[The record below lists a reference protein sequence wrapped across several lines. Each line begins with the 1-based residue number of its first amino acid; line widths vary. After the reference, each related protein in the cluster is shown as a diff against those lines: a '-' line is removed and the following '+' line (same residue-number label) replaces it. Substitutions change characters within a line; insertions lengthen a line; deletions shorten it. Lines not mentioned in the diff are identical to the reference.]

1 MCILQE
7 VFHKG
12 LRLSSDDHQRMQG
25 TVFISDEKWAR
36 ASSWRLDV
44 DDLTQFFTPRA
55 GTSNGFEHGCLVL
68 ESVSQEVI
76 VLAEKVATG
85 LRKEELTEILDKR
98 LPVLAEMISKV
109 RQTMKDF
116 TVACRKVIK
125 AKIMETETLINRF
138 HTEYLSSA
146 LTGTLTNAKIAGL
159 TSLAYRNI
167 TKASLRKQ
175 LDKRAEGNVAAYER
189 QASQIQDIVKQ
200 LDFPSLQP
208 TQDDFGRCV
217 MTCMN
222 YVEALQDGDC
232 FCIGLDISRPEA
244 AIADPSR
251 LVIKNV
257 YNTVVTAD
265 SFLEAVKYRL
275 SDSGSVINVDADQSV
290 HGGFGRGK
298 TARVL
303 PGQANENLTGES
315 TVHIAKLF
323 LTNLIQYVM
332 QVSFLSSS
340 MTSIGR

>member
-1 MCILQE
+1 
-7 VFHKG
+7 
-12 LRLSSDDHQRMQG
+12 MQG
-25 TVFISDEKWAR
+25 TIFISDDDWDR
-36 ASSWRLDV
+36 AASWRLSV
-44 DDLTQFFTPRA
+44 DDCVHSFMPES

-76 VLAEKVATG
+76 VLAEKVASG
-85 LRKEELTEILDKR
+85 LTKEQLTDILDTR
-98 LPVLAEMISKV
+98 LPILAEMIAKV
-109 RQTMKDF
+109 RETIKDF
-116 TVACRKVIK
+116 TVARRKVIK
-125 AKIMETETLINRF
+125 AKLMETETLINRF

-159 TSLAYRNI
+159 TSFAYRNI

-189 QASQIQDIVKQ
+189 QASQIQDIVQQ

-208 TQDDFGRCV
+208 SQDDFGRCV

-222 YVEALQDGDC
+222 YVEAMKDGDC

-251 LVIKNV
+251 LVIKHV

-275 SDSGSVINVDADQSV
+275 TDSGSIINVDADQSV

-303 PGQANENLTGES
+303 PGQANESLTG
-315 TVHIAKLF
+315 
-323 LTNLIQYVM
+323 NLSIDVL
-332 QVSFLSSS
+332 LSSF
-340 MTSIGR
+340 R